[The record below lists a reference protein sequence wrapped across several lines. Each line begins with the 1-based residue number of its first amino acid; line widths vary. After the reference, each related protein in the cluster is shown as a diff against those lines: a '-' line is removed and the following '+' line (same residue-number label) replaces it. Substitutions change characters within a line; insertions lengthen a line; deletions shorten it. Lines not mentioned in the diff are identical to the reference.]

1 MCDLAPYIIKYGDD
15 GFYYDLLKPTG
26 RWKLESGAYGENRMY
41 IQHRGIFFKCWIHED
56 RISFRPAPRTIEF
69 NCKEDK

>member
-1 MCDLAPYIIKYGDD
+1 MLVPYIIIYSED
-15 GFYYDLLKPTG
+15 GTYFELLKPTG
-26 RWKLESGAYGENRMY
+26 RWKLESGAYGENIMSV
-41 IQHRGIFFKCWIHED
+41 QHRGTFFKWWISED